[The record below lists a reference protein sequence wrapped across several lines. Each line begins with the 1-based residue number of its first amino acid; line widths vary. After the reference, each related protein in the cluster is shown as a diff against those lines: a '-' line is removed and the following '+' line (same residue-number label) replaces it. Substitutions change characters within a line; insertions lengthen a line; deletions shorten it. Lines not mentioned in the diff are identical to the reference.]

1 MLFFCV
7 LHLILLSPLLTFVLS
22 LIKDLKYKKSGIKKG
37 SIVQVKEERQQE
49 QTLVNQQSEETKKQI
64 KDEIQ

>member
-1 MLFFCV
+1 MDRQRRDL
-7 LHLILLSPLLTFVLS
+7 
-22 LIKDLKYKKSGIKKG
+22 DLKTHKLM
-37 SIVQVKEERQQE
+37 QVKEERQQE